1 MKSEDEHMRSRED
14 SGYKQGRSR
23 RGGSHP
29 GRVPDAVKK
38 WKNERGKWHGILGI
52 TVAVGILLA
61 GIAGLACV
69 AVYRVRECQNNW
81 KIPSIMAD
89 KSGSERKGAL
99 CRRVLI
105 LF

>member
-38 WKNERGKWHGILGI
+38 RKNERGK
-52 TVAVGILLA
+52 
-61 GIAGLACV
+61 
-69 AVYRVRECQNNW
+69 
-81 KIPSIMAD
+81 
-89 KSGSERKGAL
+89 
-99 CRRVLI
+99 
-105 LF
+105 